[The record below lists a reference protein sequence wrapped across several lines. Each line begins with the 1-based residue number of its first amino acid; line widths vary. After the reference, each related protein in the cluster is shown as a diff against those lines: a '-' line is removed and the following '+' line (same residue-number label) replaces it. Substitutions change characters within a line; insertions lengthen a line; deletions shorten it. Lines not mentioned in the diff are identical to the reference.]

1 VAGSA
6 RLSIVRIV
14 EQQESK
20 SKIFPGKKITMIKL
34 SELAL
39 NWILK
44 RGIIFDVDEFATDV
58 EIPDTKIKA
67 HIQAKHITITLK
79 QKEEN

>member
-1 VAGSA
+1 
-6 RLSIVRIV
+6 
-14 EQQESK
+14 
-20 SKIFPGKKITMIKL
+20 MIKL

-44 RGIIFDVDEFATDV
+44 RGIIFDIEKFVTDV
-58 EIPDTKIKA
+58 EVPETKIKA
-67 HIQAKHITITLK
+67 HIQAEHVTITLK